1 MVNFLKQ
8 FEKQNSNYIMQEI
21 HSATQNFLLLMRAVH
36 LPGALV

>member
-21 HSATQNFLLLMRAVH
+21 QSAYQNFLLLIRTVH
-36 LPGALV
+36 LPDALV